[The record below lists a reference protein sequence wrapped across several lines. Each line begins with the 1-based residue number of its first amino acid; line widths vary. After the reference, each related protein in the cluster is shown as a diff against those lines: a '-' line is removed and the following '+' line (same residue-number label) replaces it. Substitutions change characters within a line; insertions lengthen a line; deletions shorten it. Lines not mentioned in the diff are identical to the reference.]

1 MKLTSGLVVVLFLYS
16 TIALVSAE
24 SDGVPDLI
32 GNWTGTSVG
41 HYEEIGYIGEDSFSY
56 VFSVV
61 DQQGKVFNGT
71 LFEEGIRG
79 HNEFT
84 FSGIIGHDMRTL
96 HLAEHQKGMD
106 IGYLLTP
113 DEMELI
119 LLVEGQGGLAEL
131 CHLKKSE

>member
-1 MKLTSGLVVVLFLYS
+1 MKVTSGLVALLVLC
-16 TIALVSAE
+16 TVGLVSADSE
-24 SDGVPDLI
+24 TVPSLI

-41 HYEEIGYIGEDSFSY
+41 HNQELGYLSEESFSY
-56 VFSVV
+56 TLSIPE
-61 DQQGKVFNGT
+61 QQGRVFNGT
-71 LFEEGIRG
+71 LFEEGIKG
-79 HNEFT
+79 HNEYT

-96 HLAEHQKGMD
+96 HLAEHQKGID

-131 CHLKKSE
+131 CHLQKSE